1 MVYEGGSRVCGPEG
15 LAGVGYHAAAG
26 GEEETNHGEILNRI
40 AYLYICYKL
49 YFLDVVAF
57 PYVYLQKVSITY
69 LHLPFHF
76 LVPAF
81 FLSCSFLL
89 KISFHYHSIL
99 CF

>member
-15 LAGVGYHAAAG
+15 LAGVGHHAAAG

-49 YFLDVVAF
+49 YFLDVDAF

-69 LHLPFHF
+69 YTSSIPF
-76 LVPAF
+76 LVPPF
-81 FLSCSFLL
+81 FCLVLFC
-89 KISFHYHSIL
+89 
-99 CF
+99 